1 MEFLN
6 AFLTVVL
13 VLVSVFMVL
22 LVLMQRGN
30 AAGGLG
36 AAMGGGM
43 AESALGAETSSV
55 LSRWTRNTAIL
66 FFLLTFGLY
75 LSKLYDYE
83 QGKDA
88 AADSL
93 PQFESSES
101 SSSERALQE
110 LMAQPQGETEGAP
123 STPAPVPENQGEA
136 PAAE

>member
-66 FFLLTFGLY
+66 FFVLVFGLY

-83 QGKDA
+83 RDKA
-88 AADSL
+88 AEADSL
-93 PQFESSES
+93 PEFESSES
-101 SSSERALQE
+101 SSTDRALQE
-110 LMAQPQGETEGAP
+110 LMSQPEGETESAP
-123 STPAPVPENQGEA
+123 PASMPEGGGEA